1 MRTVLFVGC
10 LCLAVSMAF
19 VLTGCGSGEGE
30 EEAITQKTCPVMAD
44 PIDKDIYEDYKG
56 KRVYFCCSG
65 CKMAFEADPK
75 KFMKKMADEGVIL
88 EDTPK

>member
-1 MRTVLFVGC
+1 MKMAMLVGC
-10 LCLAVSMAF
+10 LCLAVSVGF
-19 VLTGCGSGEGE
+19 VLTGCGSGE
-30 EEAITQKTCPVMAD
+30 EEAIAQKTCPVMAG

-65 CKMAFEADPK
+65 CKTTFKADRK
-75 KFMKKMADEGVIL
+75 KFMKKMADEGVVL